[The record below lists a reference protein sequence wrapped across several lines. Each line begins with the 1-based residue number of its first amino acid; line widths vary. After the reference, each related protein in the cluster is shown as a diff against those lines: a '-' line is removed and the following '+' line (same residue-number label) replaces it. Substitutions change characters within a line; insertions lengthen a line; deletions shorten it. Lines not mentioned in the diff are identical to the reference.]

1 MRKKVEEIKTFQ
13 NKTTYSHYSK
23 QIKGV
28 FKTIGIESFIKKYE
42 DLQKLN
48 NKKNQI
54 KKISVSDY
62 LEQLDKERQMN
73 LLDNKKKFFKSRISV
88 INKYINIHKYDD
100 DIDIFSK
107 NYFPPKYIKPNIIRI
122 KKINEKQKLKSKSL
136 LEKKKFKCII
146 PPIGKYNINYK
157 VIRKH
162 IPSFSF
168 NNSSNSKNLKSNS
181 NSISGNEINK
191 LKTINSD
198 KDDNGIKNIKH
209 FIWNKNVKFNFMNFK
224 LKNLNRENSEKNIS
238 INKFFKTYMN
248 KKWSRNLKKIK
259 TISILHNLKNNN
271 SSEDI
276 NKINY
281 KNEKEGNI
289 LKKKNFSFNIF
300 NHNMNIIKIKNNVN

>member
-42 DLQKLN
+42 DLQKLK
-48 NKKNQI
+48 NKQNEI

-168 NNSSNSKNLKSNS
+168 NNSKNIKSS
-181 NSISGNEINK
+181 NSISGNEKNK
-191 LKTINSD
+191 QKTIHSE
-198 KDDNGIKNIKH
+198 KDETTIKNLKH
-209 FIWNKNVKFNFMNFK
+209 FIWNKNVKFNYFK
-224 LKNLNRENSEKNIS
+224 FKIKNLNRENSEKNIN

-248 KKWSRNLKKIK
+248 KKWSRNLKK
-259 TISILHNLKNNN
+259 TNSISNIHNLKNNN
-271 SSEDI
+271 SCEEL

-281 KNEKEGNI
+281 INEKENNI
-289 LKKKNFSFNIF
+289 LKKKHFSFNKI
-300 NHNMNIIKIKNNVN
+300 NHQMNIHKIKN